1 MVKNYALTDF
11 SSQKNLL
18 LGIITKKVISRKYS
32 TLNQD
37 FDKDLKIDL
46 PAITNL
52 LDTILIRIRTA
63 EMIYY
68 TYLESADH
76 AMLASGASNVPV
88 QIEVEFTDGT
98 AIYKK
103 TIEINDKAIYKETV
117 DMNFQQFI
125 LIMAALFE
133 NFVRLS
139 ELLIK
144 KIIVHRPESK
154 PISAP
159 LHHYLSYFESLI
171 KLGYRKNDFIYGCIL
186 THLAKL
192 DAILVPIN
200 TLRNKFIHGF
210 QSGLISDGFTYNINH
225 DFTPKISKGAPVLNI
240 DRFSDVVLRD
250 CKLFFSDL
258 LTALTSQIKHH
269 SKFIPA

>member
-1 MVKNYALTDF
+1 MVKSYVLTDF
-11 SSQKNLL
+11 SAQRNLL
-18 LGIITKKVISRKYS
+18 LSIITKKVIGKKY
-32 TLNQD
+32 TALNQD

-52 LDTILIRIRTA
+52 LGTILIRIRTA

-68 TYLESADH
+68 TYLESVDH
-76 AMLASGASNVPV
+76 TMLAGAASNVPV

-98 AIYKK
+98 AIHKK
-103 TIEINDKAIYKETV
+103 TIEINDKALYKETV

-125 LIMAALFE
+125 LLMATLFE

-159 LHHYLSYFESLI
+159 LHHYLFYFESLI
-171 KLGYRKNDFIYGCIL
+171 KLGYRKNDFVYGCIL
-186 THLAKL
+186 THLTNL
-192 DAILVPIN
+192 QTILVPIN
-200 TLRNKFIHGF
+200 TLRNKFMHGF
-210 QSGLISDGFTYNINH
+210 QSGLTSDGFAYNINH
-225 DFTPKISKGAPVLNI
+225 DLTPKISKGSPILNI
-240 DRFSDVVLRD
+240 DQFSGSVLRD

-258 LTALTSQIKHH
+258 ITALTSQIKHH